1 MKYPFFLIVFL
12 ILGGTSVS
20 AQNFDEFRRQQQ
32 DAFQSFRQQTQQEFD
47 EYRSK
52 INAEFAEF
60 LKKPWEQA
68 DGNEPLKEA
77 PKTPDIPILEL
88 PIINIEAPKENR
100 INVNIEK
107 PKIEIEK
114 VEKPEPIAPVAYT
127 PKPKE
132 KTLTFVF
139 YGTEGTVRFDMNG
152 KASLK
157 GCAEKDV
164 SAFWSELL
172 KDNYD
177 NLLADCLNL
186 KEELDLCDWAYFKMT
201 ETVSEKIYGK
211 TNEAVVLHFWL
222 LSQSGFKSRLGC
234 DNGNIHLLLHTNEMI
249 FNKPYWNLNDGMY
262 FLLDGSSVEKMSVMS
277 MSFPETNALR
287 LSIKNQNRFRSNDS
301 EPRVLTS
308 KNNPDVSAKVI
319 CNYNYLA
326 FMNDYPISAIEGSD
340 DTDLMKYVY
349 TPLSQSAKD
358 ELYPALRQKIEGK
371 NEEETANILLDF
383 VQTAF
388 AYKTDNEVWG
398 LERPFFP
405 EETLYYP
412 YCDCEDRAI
421 LFCRLITDLMGLKT
435 ALVSYPGHVA
445 AAVQFGSEIPGDFFV
460 IDGKRFLICDPT
472 YINAPIGKSMPRKN
486 NATAKV
492 YPL

>member
-1 MKYPFFLIVFL
+1 MKKNNVLYLSL
-12 ILGGTSVS
+12 ILCGTIVS
-20 AQNFDEFRRQQQ
+20 AQDFNDFRRQQQ
-32 DAFQSFRQQTQQEFD
+32 ESFNAFKKKATD
-47 EYRSK
+47 DIAAYRNK
-52 INAEFAEF
+52 LNEEFAKYIETHWKVMNGERPMPEPNKVPEIPPVVSQ
-60 LKKPWEQA
+60 LSEKQVSTNNKIDVYIDVVSQQIEEPKPIEYV
-68 DGNEPLKEA
+68 EYA
-77 PKTPDIPILEL
+77 PKPQ
-88 PIINIEAPKENR
+88 
-100 INVNIEK
+100 EK
-107 PKIEIEK
+107 KISF
-114 VEKPEPIAPVAYT
+114 T
-127 PKPKE
+127 
-132 KTLTFVF
+132 F
-139 YGTEGTVRFDMNG
+139 YGTEGIIRFDDNNKALLNG
-152 KASLK
+152 SKE
-157 GCAEKDV
+157 GDV
-164 SAFWSELL
+164 SRFWKELSS
-172 KDNYD
+172 KNYD
-177 NLLADCLNL
+177 NILADCLNQ
-186 KEELDLCDWAYFKMT
+186 KTEMDLCDWAYFKMT

-222 LSQSGFKSRLGC
+222 LSQSGFKARLGC

-249 FNKPYWNLNDGMY
+249 FNKPYWNLNDGLY

-421 LFCRLITDLMGLKT
+421 LFCRLVTDLMGLKT

-445 AAVQFGSEIPGDFFV
+445 AAVQFDSEIPGDYFNV
-460 IDGKRFLICDPT
+460 NGTRFLICDPT
-472 YINAPIGKSMPRKN
+472 YINAPIGKSMPRN
-486 NATAKV
+486 NNSTAKV

>member
-1 MKYPFFLIVFL
+1 MKKTIVLYLSL
-12 ILGGTSVS
+12 ILCGTIVS
-20 AQNFDEFRRQQQ
+20 AQDFNDFRRQQQ
-32 DAFQSFRQQTQQEFD
+32 ESFNAFKKKATDDFAA
-47 EYRSK
+47 YRK
-52 INAEFAEF
+52 KLNEEFAKYIETRWKVMNGERPIPEPNKAPEIPPVV
-60 LKKPWEQA
+60 LQPSEKQVSADNKIDVYIDGISQQLEEPKPIEYV
-68 DGNEPLKEA
+68 EYA
-77 PKTPDIPILEL
+77 PKPQ
-88 PIINIEAPKENR
+88 
-100 INVNIEK
+100 EK
-107 PKIEIEK
+107 KISF
-114 VEKPEPIAPVAYT
+114 T
-127 PKPKE
+127 
-132 KTLTFVF
+132 F
-139 YGTEGTVRFDMNG
+139 YGTEGIIRFDDNNKTFLNG
-152 KASLK
+152 SKE
-157 GCAEKDV
+157 GDV
-164 SAFWSELL
+164 SRFWKELS
-172 KDNYD
+172 DANYD
-177 NLLADCLNL
+177 NILADCLNQ
-186 KEELDLCDWAYFKMT
+186 KTEMDLCDWAYFKMT
-201 ETVSEKIYGK
+201 ETVSEKLYGK

-222 LSQSGFKSRLGC
+222 LSQSGIKARLGC

-358 ELYPALRQKIEGK
+358 ELYPALRQQIEGK

-421 LFCRLITDLMGLKT
+421 LFCRLVTDLMGLKT

-445 AAVQFGSEIPGDFFV
+445 AAVQFDSEIPGDYFN
-460 IDGKRFLICDPT
+460 INGTRYLICDPT
-472 YINAPIGKSMPRKN
+472 YINAPIGKSMPRN
-486 NATAKV
+486 NNSTAKV